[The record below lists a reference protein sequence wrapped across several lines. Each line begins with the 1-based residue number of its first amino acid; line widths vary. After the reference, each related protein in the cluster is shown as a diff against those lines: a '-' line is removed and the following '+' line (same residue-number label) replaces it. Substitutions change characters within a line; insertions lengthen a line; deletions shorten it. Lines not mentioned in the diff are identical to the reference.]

1 MSDENYSPPTEPSP
15 EELVSRSS
23 RRASLRDEDEVSLPR
38 RKKPFIV
45 AGAIV
50 ALIAMVGAIVGGLF
64 FSGVLGGTQNDYVGE
79 GHGEVLFTISD
90 GEIGDQIANNLVEA
104 GVTKTFDAF
113 YQLLLETQPEPVFTP
128 GVYRLKLEMSAQAA
142 LDGLLDPANRVEL
155 SATIPEGTTEK
166 NVFKILAES
175 LSIPLADFQAAA
187 SDPAQYGVPVEAT
200 TLEGFLFPAT
210 YTFSPGVTPAEV
222 LQQMVN
228 ESLAAL
234 DAAGV
239 PVDQRW
245 DVIRMA
251 SVIQR
256 EMGPNPEDAYKIS
269 RVFHNRLDQ
278 GMNMGSDVTTCY
290 GAGLTGKDCLLITQ
304 EALDDTTNL
313 YNTRILPGL
322 PIGPISNPGAFAI
335 DAAYNP
341 ADGPWLFFVT
351 VNLTTGETV
360 FTETAAEHEAAVE
373 QYYKWLEEN
382 PNAVG

>member
-1 MSDENYSPPTEPSP
+1 MFDDNLSETPHSASLNSADS
-15 EELVSRSS
+15 SS
-23 RRASLRDEDEVSLPR
+23 RNSGKRRAPS
-38 RKKPFIV
+38 RKKTPLVIGSIIGV
-45 AGAIV
+45 LV
-50 ALIAMVGAIVGGLF
+50 LVGAVLGGLF
-64 FSGVLGGTQNDYVGE
+64 FTDILGGNQNDYTGG
-79 GHGEVLFTISD
+79 GHGEVIFTISD

-104 GVTKTFDAF
+104 GVTKTFDSF
-113 YQLLLETQPEPVFTP
+113 YQLLLETKPEPVFTP
-128 GVYRLKLEMSAQAA
+128 GVYKLKQEMSAQAA
-142 LDGLLDPANRVEL
+142 LDALLDPTNRVEL
-155 SATIPEGTTEK
+155 SVTIPEGTTEK
-166 NVFKILAES
+166 NVLKMLAEG

-187 SDPAQYGVPVEAT
+187 ANPAQYGVPAEAS

-210 YTFSPGVTPAEV
+210 YTFSPGVTPTEV
-222 LQQMVN
+222 LQRLVD

-239 PVDQRW
+239 PVEQRW
-245 DVIRMA
+245 DVIRLA

-256 EMGPNPEDAYKIS
+256 ESGPAPEDMFKIS

-290 GAGLTGKDCLLITQ
+290 GAGLLGKDCLLITQ
-304 EALDDTTNL
+304 AALDDTSNL

-322 PIGPISNPGAFAI
+322 PIGPISNPGAVAI

-360 FTETAAEHEAAVE
+360 FSETAAEHEAAVE
-373 QYYKWLEEN
+373 QYYEWLDAHPE
-382 PNAVG
+382 AVG

>member
-1 MSDENYSPPTEPSP
+1 MFDDNLSETPHSTSLNSADSS
-15 EELVSRSS
+15 SRSS
-23 RRASLRDEDEVSLPR
+23 GKRRAPS
-38 RKKPFIV
+38 RKQTPLVIGSIIGV
-45 AGAIV
+45 LV
-50 ALIAMVGAIVGGLF
+50 LVGAVLGGLF
-64 FSGVLGGTQNDYVGE
+64 FTGILGGNQNDYTGG
-79 GHGEVLFTISD
+79 GHGEVIFTISD

-104 GVTKTFDAF
+104 GVTKSFDSF
-113 YQLLLETQPEPVFTP
+113 YQLLLETKPEPVFTP
-128 GVYRLKLEMSAQAA
+128 GVYKLKQEMSAQAA
-142 LDGLLDPANRVEL
+142 LDALLNPANRVEL
-155 SATIPEGTTEK
+155 SVTIPEGTTEK
-166 NVFKILAES
+166 NVLKMLAEG

-187 SDPAQYGVPVEAT
+187 ANPAPYGVPAEAS

-210 YTFSPGVTPAEV
+210 YTFSPGVTPTEV
-222 LQQMVN
+222 LQRLVD

-239 PVDQRW
+239 PVEQRW
-245 DVIRMA
+245 DVIRLA

-256 EMGPNPEDAYKIS
+256 ESGPAPEDMFKIS

-290 GAGLTGKDCLLITQ
+290 GAGLLGKDCLLITQ
-304 EALDDTTNL
+304 AALDDTSNL

-322 PIGPISNPGAFAI
+322 PIGPISNPGAVAI

-360 FTETAAEHEAAVE
+360 FSETAAEHEAAVE
-373 QYYKWLEEN
+373 QYYEWLDAHPE
-382 PNAVG
+382 AVG

>member
-1 MSDENYSPPTEPSP
+1 MSDENFPAPTEPIP
-15 EELVSRSS
+15 EELISRTS
-23 RRASLRDEDEVSLPR
+23 RRASLREEDDVSLPR
-38 RKKPFIV
+38 KKKPFIV
-45 AGAIV
+45 AGAIL
-50 ALIAMVGAIVGGLF
+50 ALVAMVGAIVGGLF
-64 FSGVLGGTQNDYVGE
+64 FSGFLGGSQNDYAGG
-79 GHGEVLFTISD
+79 GHGEVLFTINE

-128 GVYRLKLEMSAQAA
+128 GVYRLKLEMSAQSA
-142 LDGLLDPANRVEL
+142 LEGLLDPANRVEL

-166 NVFKILAES
+166 NVLKILAES
-175 LSIPLADFQAAA
+175 LNIPLADFQAAA
-187 SDPAQYGVPVEAT
+187 ADPAQYGLPSEAT

-210 YTFSPGVTPAEV
+210 YTFSPGITPTEV

-228 ESLAAL
+228 ECFAAL

-239 PVDQRW
+239 PLEQRW
-245 DVIRMA
+245 DVIRLA

-256 EMGPNPEDAYKIS
+256 EMGPNPDDAYKIS
-269 RVFHNRLDQ
+269 RVFYNRLEQ

-290 GAGLTGKDCLLITQ
+290 GAGLVGKDCLLITQ
-304 EALDDTTNL
+304 KALDDTSNL

-322 PIGPISNPGAFAI
+322 PVGPISNPGAVAI

-360 FTETAAEHEAAVE
+360 FTETAAEHEVAVE
-373 QYYKWLEEN
+373 QYYQWLEEN
-382 PNAVG
+382 PDAVG

>member
-1 MSDENYSPPTEPSP
+1 MSDQNYSSPTEPTSD
-15 EELVSRSS
+15 ELISRAS
-23 RRASLRDEDEVSLPR
+23 RRAVLRDEEEVLLPR
-38 RKKPFIV
+38 KKKPFIV
-45 AGAIV
+45 AGAII
-50 ALIAMVGAIVGGLF
+50 ALVAMVGAILGGLF
-64 FSGVLGGTQNDYVGE
+64 FSGVLGGSQNDYAGS
-79 GHGEVLFTISD
+79 GHGEVLFTIND

-128 GVYRLKLEMSAQAA
+128 GVYRLKLEMSAQSA
-142 LDGLLDPANRVEL
+142 LDALLNPSNRVEL
-155 SATIPEGTTEK
+155 TATIPEGTTEK
-166 NVFKILAES
+166 NVLKILAES
-175 LSIPLADFQAAA
+175 LSIPLADFQSAAA
-187 SDPAQYGVPVEAT
+187 NPAQYGVPGEAS

-210 YTFSPGVTPAEV
+210 YTFSPGITPTEV

-239 PVDQRW
+239 PLELRW

-256 EMGPNPEDAYKIS
+256 EMGPNPEDAFKIS

-304 EALDDTTNL
+304 QALDDTSNL

-322 PIGPISNPGAFAI
+322 PVGPISNPGAVAI

-341 ADGPWLFFVT
+341 MDGPWLFFVT

-360 FTETAAEHEAAVE
+360 FTETAAEHEVAVE
-373 QYYKWLEEN
+373 QYYKWLDEN